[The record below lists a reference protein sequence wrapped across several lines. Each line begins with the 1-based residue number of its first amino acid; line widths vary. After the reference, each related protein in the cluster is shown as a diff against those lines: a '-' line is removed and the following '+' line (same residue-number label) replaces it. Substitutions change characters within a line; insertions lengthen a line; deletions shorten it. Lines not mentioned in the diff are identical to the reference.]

1 MATVIAGKYKGRKFK
16 TGKDPALRPTQGR
29 VKKSMMQILEPFNE
43 LKVLDLFAGLGTLGI
58 EAISRGAKSATF
70 VEQKKVNFN
79 YLKQNVKTICV
90 NDNVT
95 LENVDAFSFLS
106 STDDKFDIVL
116 ADPPYFNID
125 IINLLSLIPK
135 VLLKNG
141 KFAVEMKKMHI
152 EEHNV
157 RIKTYGNSQVVFG

>member
-16 TGKDPALRPTQGR
+16 TGKDPSLRPTQGR
-29 VKKSMMQILEPFNE
+29 VKKSMMQILEPFNG

-58 EAISRGAKSATF
+58 EAISRGAESVTF
-70 VEQKKVNFN
+70 VEQKKVNFD
-79 YLKQNVKTICV
+79 YLKQNVMSICAD
-90 NDNVT
+90 DNVV
-95 LENVDAFSFLS
+95 LEYGDAFSFLR

-125 IINLLSLIPK
+125 VLKLLSLIPK
-135 VLLKNG
+135 VLLENG
-141 KFAVEMKKMHI
+141 IFAVEMKKMYI
-152 EEHNV
+152 DKDNI